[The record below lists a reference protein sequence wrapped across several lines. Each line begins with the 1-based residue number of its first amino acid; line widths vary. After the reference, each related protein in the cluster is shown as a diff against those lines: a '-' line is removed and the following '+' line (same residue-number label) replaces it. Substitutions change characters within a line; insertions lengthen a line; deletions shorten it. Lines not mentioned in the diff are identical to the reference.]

1 MASEPVTLT
10 KLLGKPDFQ
19 PDKRLIG
26 QTETLIVPH
35 IRKRRANDHLFPVTT
50 DDLTTL
56 LEEHVEQLDLYDDLS
71 TYGSGVEG
79 LTLFSFGKKPTVRI
93 APELSEAT
101 NKNRL
106 KSTLAHELG
115 HVILHD
121 PMFQSRSQGGL
132 FDASATAYQV
142 SYRDGDSS
150 ASQTDLYEYQAWF
163 FCRAL
168 LMPSSEVGR
177 LIQER
182 RNQTDHIADIWHE
195 SAVGHEIVRGLALHF
210 GVSEALARIHLVKT
224 GALSKDAPPP
234 SLF

>member
-35 IRKRRANDHLFPVTT
+35 IRKRRPADQLFPVTT

-56 LEEHVEQLDLYDDLS
+56 LEEHVDQLDLYDDL
-71 TYGSGVEG
+71 THYGSGVEG
-79 LTLFSFGKKPTVRI
+79 LTLFSFGKRPTVRI

-106 KSTLAHELG
+106 KSTIAHELG
-115 HVILHD
+115 HVVLHD
-121 PMFQSRSQGGL
+121 PMFQSRNQSGL
-132 FDASATAYQV
+132 FDASTTAYQV
-142 SYRDGDSS
+142 SFRDGDSS
-150 ASQTDLYEYQAWF
+150 ASQSDIYEYQAWF

-168 LMPSSEVGR
+168 LMPHSEVGR

-182 RNQTDHIADIWHE
+182 RNVSGHISDIWHE
-195 SAVGHEIVRGLALHF
+195 SALGHEIVHSLALHF
-210 GVSEALARIHLVKT
+210 GVSEALARIHLIKI